1 MNEIINLV
9 IVRTHPFGA
18 SVALG
23 IGLFITIFFSLSQK
37 DCVKRFI
44 FVLNFLTILASLYL
58 NIYSYVINGRF
69 ASNLFLAD
77 NLQIIQSSIILYAA
91 LHMLII
97 LFIFNHKKKACNR
110 FTILFLF
117 SVISA
122 LFIIYSR
129 NFTLLFVGIGVFL
142 ISIFLSSTSQNAC
155 MYNEDTKIFATESC
169 NIFRANMRFFISSLI
184 SFCLI
189 FFGFSLLYGST
200 DFNNFLQIIESQQ
213 AAGPLILFSY
223 LIFGL
228 AIYFYMFIPPFH
240 GPYLVFHKRA
250 DSSSQSLIWFLYF
263 PVGLVIL
270 LKFNDVISFLSE
282 NFSSQSSIAFL
293 TASFMSTIVC
303 GIIAL
308 SSKSIRKILSLL
320 FILNIGFSFLSYS
333 YLAAAIVSRDF
344 TLWLNVFNLF
354 FIVMN
359 FIGVFVVFAF
369 MERNSESEHISSL
382 RGLYKKNL
390 FICINI
396 TIMLLSF
403 SGMIGTVGFVY
414 RFTMISPVVNML
426 VSGTNL
432 SIIDWI
438 TAIMAIA
445 AALLLLAN
453 VVRILIV
460 MFKRDEKRTA
470 LRFSIYQYIYVLFFT
485 LLIIFIGVI
494 GLLEIMNNDASF
506 LQVRITDPG
515 IFIRVN

>member
-1 MNEIINLV
+1 M
-9 IVRTHPFGA
+9 
-18 SVALG
+18 
-23 IGLFITIFFSLSQK
+23 
-37 DCVKRFI
+37 
-44 FVLNFLTILASLYL
+44 ILAGLYL
-58 NIYSYVINGRF
+58 NIYSFVINGRF
-69 ASNLFLAD
+69 ASNLFLVD

-91 LHMLII
+91 LHILII
-97 LFIFNHKKKACNR
+97 LFIFNNKKNAFNR
-110 FTILFLF
+110 FIIIFLF

-122 LFIIYSR
+122 LLIIYSR
-129 NFTLLFVGIGVFL
+129 NFTLVFVSIGVFL
-142 ISIFLSSTSQNAC
+142 ISIFLSSTSQSAC
-155 MYNEDTKIFATESC
+155 MYNEDKKIFATESC

-223 LIFGL
+223 LLFSL

-263 PVGLVIL
+263 PMGLVIL

-282 NFSSQSSIAFL
+282 NFSSQLSIAFL

-333 YLAAAIVSRDF
+333 YLAASFVAQDF
-344 TLWLNVFNLF
+344 ALWLNVFNLF

-359 FIGVFVVFAF
+359 FIAIFVVFAF
-369 MERNSESEHISSL
+369 MEKTSESEHISSL
-382 RGLYKKNL
+382 RGLYKRNL
-390 FICINI
+390 FMCINI
-396 TIMLLSF
+396 TIILLSF
-403 SGMIGTVGFVY
+403 SGMIGTVGFIY
-414 RFTMISPVVNML
+414 RFTMIRPAVNML

-445 AALLLLAN
+445 AVLILFAN
-453 VVRILIV
+453 VVRIIIV
-460 MFKRDEKRTA
+460 MFKKDDNGIA
-470 LRFSIYQYIYVLFFT
+470 LRFSISQYIYVLFFT
-485 LLIIFIGVI
+485 ILIIFIGAI
-494 GLLEIMNNDASF
+494 GLLEIFNNDFSF